1 MLINSAFKDYYDNI
15 MSTGVDRDCIYN
27 RKTEA
32 VEYRKT
38 IYPHLYTEGDDRFNK
53 YVFHPL
59 IIGFCGKLYPVIR
72 ITKKELVSEKSN
84 NTYIYNMNDFLEF
97 MNINKIKKFKRIN
110 KYSIQAEKSIKNYFD
125 KSYQKLEIVFRE
137 FNIPVFILG
146 SDESITNYG
155 YRPSILT
162 INPRLKDFDF
172 IRVKDPYTAYQEI
185 FMYIA
190 GVLGTP
196 EKKMLSV
203 SDKVKAQQYGHDGK
217 YSFKKPPEN

>member
-1 MLINSAFKDYYDNI
+1 MLTNSAFKDYYDNI

-32 VEYRKT
+32 AEYRKT
-38 IYPHLYTEGDDRFNK
+38 ICPHLYTEGDDRFNE

-59 IIGFCGKLYPVIR
+59 IIGFFGKLYPVIR
-72 ITKKELVSEKSN
+72 ITKKELVMEKSN
-84 NTYIYNMNDFLEF
+84 NTYIYNMNDFLDF

-110 KYSIQAEKSIKNYFD
+110 KYSIQAEKDLKNHFNR
-125 KSYQKLEIVFRE
+125 SYQKLETVFRE
-137 FNIPVFILG
+137 FNVPVFILG

-172 IRVKDPYTAYQEI
+172 TKSESPLHCLSRI
-185 FMYIA
+185 FFVYRRCFRN
-190 GVLGTP
+190 
-196 EKKMLSV
+196 S
-203 SDKVKAQQYGHDGK
+203 
-217 YSFKKPPEN
+217 